1 MQLIGIIFAIQ
12 EISGADNP
20 ALDIHTPCIIDLT
33 PARVS

>member
-20 ALDIHTPCIIDLT
+20 ALDIHPHALLT
-33 PARVS
+33 